1 MPDEFIGKRFGG
13 YEIRDLIGRGGMAA
27 VYRAQQIS
35 MNRIV
40 ALKLLPRH
48 FATDE
53 TYLQRFTREVEIVA
67 RLEHRAIV
75 PVYDY
80 GEEDDQPYIVMRYLA
95 GGSVD
100 DLLREG
106 PLATE
111 RLLAIVEQ
119 MGPALDYAHSK
130 QVLHR
135 DLKPSNVLLDETGGA
150 FLTDFG
156 IARILGENST
166 PTITT
171 QGVVGTPSYMSPEQA
186 QGKDLDGRSDIYSLG
201 VMLFEM
207 ATGRRPFEADTPYSI
222 AVMQVTTPPPL
233 PRSLLPTLHPGLEA
247 VILKA
252 LRKQREERYP
262 DAAGLLEALHNA
274 LKAPAELFE
283 HTQSAPPML
292 DETLPLPS
300 PEDAAAYTVPARPM
314 LTELPA
320 PVSAPI
326 PPAAPVYA
334 PPTTPPLPAPS
345 VHLTPSG
352 AYPRVP
358 RRKRRGG
365 NLWFSLGIGVLIGF
379 VLLGIL
385 FFILGVALGLI
396 GLPGRVETTILP
408 FGVPPTNTAAP
419 NALVPVPLSGQL
431 VYSAERDGNIDLYIR
446 DLITDEETRLTEN
459 PGPDVAPSASPDGQ
473 WIAFASERDGDYDI
487 YVVDTEGNR
496 SRRLTTNNADDF
508 TPAWSPDSQT
518 IIFASD
524 TLGDGA
530 TGLYQIPLE
539 GGEAELVYTDGE
551 RNAQPRW
558 IGEWLYFVRGSPADA
573 STWELYR
580 LQAGSTEAERITL
593 NTVRDAWP
601 APALPASIVYST
613 DGDGESAVW
622 RMGADGSDPQVLFD
636 GPGFDWGGAVSPD
649 GAWLAFT
656 SDQDGRDQVYLT
668 PVDGGTPQQIT
679 GSEQGAFGVAWLP

>member
-1 MPDEFIGKRFGG
+1 MPDEFIGKKFGG

-53 TYLQRFTREVEIVA
+53 SYLQRFTREVEIVA

-100 DLLREG
+100 DVLREG
-106 PLATE
+106 PLSSE

-119 MGPALDYAHSK
+119 IGPALDYAHQK

-135 DLKPSNVLLDETGGA
+135 DLKPSNVLLDETGGS

-156 IARILGENST
+156 IARILGDNST

-201 VMLFEM
+201 VMMFEM

-233 PRSLLPTLHPGLEA
+233 PRSLYPDIHPGLEA
-247 VILKA
+247 VILKCMN
-252 LRKQREERYP
+252 KQRADRYP
-262 DAAGLLEALHNA
+262 DAAALVEALRSA
-274 LKAPAELFE
+274 LSAPAESFE
-283 HTQSAPPML
+283 FTQAAAAML
-292 DETLPLPS
+292 DDTLPLPS
-300 PEDAAAYTVPARPM
+300 PEDAVDYTVPAPPM
-314 LTELPA
+314 LAELP
-320 PVSAPI
+320 PVAAPI
-326 PPAAPVYA
+326 APAAPVYG
-334 PPTTPPLPAPS
+334 PPTTPPLPAPP
-345 VHLTPSG
+345 VPLTPSG
-352 AYPRVP
+352 AYPRVRKP
-358 RRKRRGG
+358 KRRGG
-365 NLWFSLGIGVLIGF
+365 GVWFSLGVGVLIGF

-385 FFILGVALGLI
+385 FFILGVALGVI
-396 GLPGRVETTILP
+396 GLPGRVETTVLP
-408 FGVPPTNTAAP
+408 FGAATNTAIP
-419 NALVPVPLSGQL
+419 NALVPIPLEGQL
-431 VYSAERDGNIDLYIR
+431 VYSAERDGNIDLYTR
-446 DLITDEETRLTEN
+446 DLITDEEVRLTEN

-473 WIAFASERDGDYDI
+473 WIAFASKRDGDYDI
-487 YVVDTEGNR
+487 YVVDTQGQR
-496 SRRLTTNNADDF
+496 SRRLTNNNVDDF
-508 TPAWSPDSQT
+508 TPGWSPDSQT

-524 TLGDGA
+524 TQGDGA
-530 TGLYQIPLE
+530 TGLYQIPID
-539 GGEAELVYTDGE
+539 GGEAELVYSDGE

-573 STWELYR
+573 STWDLFR
-580 LQAGSTEAERITL
+580 LRAGSSEAEPITL

-601 APALPASIVYST
+601 APALPLGIVYST
-613 DGDGESAVW
+613 TGEGEGSVW
-622 RMGADGSDPQVLFD
+622 RMGADGSDPAVLFD
-636 GPGFDWGGAVSPD
+636 GPGFDWGGVVSPD

-656 SDQDGRDQVYLT
+656 SDQDGSDQVYIMPISGDDNAPQLVT
-668 PVDGGTPQQIT
+668 SGG
-679 GSEQGAFGVAWLP
+679 EGAFGVEWMQ